1 MAATKSAFKA
11 PGKQGDRIFGAL
23 VKLSALIVLLLM
35 GGIIVSPDLLFLAKH
50 TEIWFRVFV
59 DQNLGRS

>member
-35 GGIIVSPDLLFLAKH
+35 GGIIVS
-50 TEIWFRVFV
+50 
-59 DQNLGRS
+59 